1 MATIDQL
8 YFWESILYE
17 FMIHNVFSYE
27 KIQDFRGSYLKGLE
41 SNDKELSTQAI
52 SNFKENAQWYLQE
65 QRQHI
70 DMKPFVQI
78 LEHVENYYKKIMPDE
93 FHEFRWYQY
102 STLLFTYVFLSLTK
116 DKTFK
121 EYYLQYIDQTIL
133 TKSWEIDIDKLLSY
147 QFNRLWYWMATG
159 SGKTL
164 LMYAIVYMYCKLFS
178 PDTNTFYILVPSD
191 ELRKQ
196 HTQFIKYFSEWWL
209 WHIWSGTV
217 IDFEA
222 IPLFGDHQVRGKL
235 TTISWAKN
243 AQLSPNSVLMIDEAH
258 KGASNEAGAI
268 EALKNQYI
276 AQDNTMLFEFSAT
289 FQEAFKSEKKIESK
303 ENLFDYYHFS
313 SLYKYNLFDFN
324 SDGFGK
330 DYIVQAIKKTEEN
343 ESLDKRRLVCD
354 SLINFAL
361 QLKWYQELEKQTT
374 LWSQQWIKTGTYLQ
388 RRNDGLRVYKP
399 LFLWLSWKLDDKPT
413 TAGGKQSETTLT
425 AILRSIGYIFSH
437 LDEFEEQ
444 VQSTWWTARLEMNE
458 FVWLLTGQKY
468 TTNTSI
474 WLQIWYDKQNDEI
487 KLRLG
492 NHIMIINT
500 WQNAKI
506 AERLKEDKDLST
518 SFAYQD
524 FMQSQKLFDQV
535 DENENLLFLFGSRK
549 FIEGWDSKRPSTI
562 LLFKM
567 WGTSTVVATQIL
579 GRWLRLYGV
588 DWDGYRHLNYTKQ
601 ALKNK
606 KLEYLE
612 QIAMFGY
619 DIDEFEKFIEALAW
633 DTYRVGIVKKREYA
647 KTFKEYLAKNNI
659 ESTDDTW
666 ISKLFK
672 NLFPILK
679 DTIVEEWI
687 QTDIEVQQI
696 EIKKQSGKLFFV
708 YKDWTIEKT
717 LGSLKGKYE
726 LFSDVIR
733 KKLLGWET
741 NVENVTTRDLYHKTY
756 KEVFGEE
763 NVYEIIEDILKKQQ
777 TISLEAENMKIVSE
791 YIADI
796 ELVTDKFSQA
806 LDSSRHQFNLYEQD
820 DIIIF
825 YIWFLQDLIEAVG
838 NRLKNYKFNEINTE
852 VSSLNVNNLIDE
864 LRLDF
869 TLKNKEDQELVD
881 LFFWDA
887 PKLSLE
893 KNYEDLTE
901 SQQKAIKKLFIQQ
914 QPDKHI
920 YERLY
925 YLPKISSQKFLH
937 DIDDADVI
945 VRTPSFSPYEL
956 NVNKN
961 EEEKLISLL
970 SRIKNNNI
978 DDKYSIFYLRNLVGK
993 KGIYLQYENIKGEF
1007 SKFFPDFLFW
1017 FINKENIEDITV
1029 VYLEPKWDW
1038 IDKNREVKEEKLKE
1052 VTSIDVPDDIRSIFT
1067 NAPQWQQK
1075 YSWIKVLWVMQ
1086 MEY

>member
-1 MATIDQL
+1 MAIIDQL

-27 KIQDFRGSYLKGLE
+27 KIQDFRSRYLKGLE
-41 SNDKELSTQAI
+41 GNNKELSEQAI
-52 SNFKENAQWYLQE
+52 TEFKENTAWYLQE

-70 DMKPFVQI
+70 DMKPFGQI
-78 LEHVENYYKKIMPDE
+78 LDHIEHYYKKIMPDE

-102 STLLFTYVFLSLTK
+102 STLLFTYVFLSLAK
-116 DKTFK
+116 DQTFK
-121 EYYLQYIDQTIL
+121 EYYLQYIDQTII
-133 TKSWEIDIDKLLSY
+133 TRSGDIDIEKLLAY
-147 QFNRLWYWMATG
+147 QFNRLGYWMATG

-178 PDTNTFYILVPSD
+178 PKTDTFYILVPSD

-196 HTQFIKYFSEWWL
+196 HTQFIRYFSEWGL
-209 WHIWSGTV
+209 WYVGGWTV
-217 IDFEA
+217 IDFDA

-268 EALKNQYI
+268 EWLKNQYI

-313 SLYKYNLFDFN
+313 GLYKYNLFDFN

-330 DYIVQAIKKTEEN
+330 DYIVQAVKKTEEN

-354 SLINFAL
+354 SLVNFAL
-361 QLKWYQELEKQTT
+361 QLKWYKELEKQTT
-374 LWSQQWIKTGTYLQ
+374 LWSKQWIKNDTYLQ

-444 VQSTWWTARLEMNE
+444 IQSTWWTARLEMSE
-458 FVWLLTGQKY
+458 FVSLLTGQEY

-492 NHIMIINT
+492 KHIMIINT

-506 AERLKEDKDLST
+506 AERLKEDEQLST

-524 FMQSQKLFDQV
+524 FMQSSKLFDQV
-535 DENENLLFLFGSRK
+535 DKNEDLLFLFGSRK

-567 WGTSTVVATQIL
+567 WWTSTVVATQIL
-579 GRWLRLYGV
+579 GRWLRLYGI
-588 DWDGYRHLNYTKQ
+588 DGDGYRHLNYTTQ
-601 ALKNK
+601 TLKNK

-633 DTYRVGIVKKREYA
+633 DTYRVGIIKKREYA
-647 KTFKEYLAKNNI
+647 NTFKDYLAKNNI
-659 ESTDDTW
+659 HTTDDSW
-666 ISKLFK
+666 ISMLFK
-672 NLFPILK
+672 NHFPVLQ
-679 DTIVEEWI
+679 DTIGEEWEDI
-687 QTDIEVQQI
+687 DIEAEQMG
-696 EIKKQSGKLFFV
+696 IKKQSGKLFFV
-708 YKDWTIEKT
+708 YKDWEIERN
-717 LGSLKGKYE
+717 LGSLRGKYE
-726 LFSDVIR
+726 LFSEVIR

-741 NVENVTTRDLYHKTY
+741 NIENVTTRGLYRKTY
-756 KEVFGEE
+756 KEMFWEE
-763 NVYEIIEDILKKQQ
+763 NVCGIVENILKKQK
-777 TISLEAENMKIVSE
+777 TLLLEEEGMQLVSQ

-796 ELVTDKFSQA
+796 ELITDRFSQS
-806 LDSSRHQFNLYEQD
+806 LDSSKHQFNVNEQQD
-820 DIIIF
+820 VINF
-825 YIWFLQDLIEAVG
+825 YIWYLENLIETVG

-852 VSSLNVNNLIDE
+852 VSSLKVDNLIDE
-864 LRLDF
+864 IKLDF

-881 LFFWDA
+881 LFFGDA

-893 KNYEDLTE
+893 KNYEDLDE
-901 SQQKAIKKLFIQQ
+901 QQQKAIKKLFTQQ

-925 YLPKISSQKFLH
+925 YLPKVSSQLFLH
-937 DIDDADVI
+937 DINDVDVI
-945 VRTPSFSPYEL
+945 VRRPDFSPYEL

-961 EEEKLISLL
+961 EEEKIMSIL
-970 SRIKNNNI
+970 SRIKNNNL
-978 DDKYSIFYLRNLVGK
+978 DDVYDIFYLRNLVGK
-993 KGIYLQYENIKGEF
+993 KGIYLQYEDITGQF
-1007 SKFFPDFLFW
+1007 AKFFPDFLVW
-1017 FINKENIEDITV
+1017 FINKNDTSDVTI

-1038 IDKNREVKEEKLKE
+1038 IDKNREQKEKRLQEI
-1052 VTSIDVPDDIRSIFT
+1052 TSMDVPDTIRNIFT
-1067 NAPQWQQK
+1067 DAQHWEQK
-1075 YSWIKVLWVMQ
+1075 YSWIKVLGVMQ